1 MNFDNLKFNLYE
13 ILNISPDAS
22 ENKIR
27 KAYKNLILNF
37 HPDKNSDAEEDI
49 YLHIIQANTI
59 LTNKEDRKNYDDY
72 LNKKAE
78 DHFDLKNNF
87 KKNFNSTPVVNKED
101 AQKTFDEKI
110 NELNNKH
117 NLSSFSENDIK
128 KNYDKILR
136 EREQYI
142 EIPKENIVD
151 RNDFNSKFENKKTE
165 KTELIQINTQS
176 DLSINNNYTSLDVA
190 FDNLYIDGGGI
201 ATDKYTSLDTA
212 FKVHNVNNTNVE
224 ERNIDSAMKRYKD
237 ETELYNKPDFKYTND
252 KFETW

>member
-22 ENKIR
+22 ENKIK

-59 LTNKEDRKNYDDY
+59 LTNKEQRKKYDEY
-72 LNKKAE
+72 LNKKSE

-87 KKNFNSTPVVNKED
+87 KKNLNTTPVVSKEE
-101 AQKTFDEKI
+101 AVKTFEEKI

-117 NLSSFSENDIK
+117 NVSSFTENNIK

-136 EREQYI
+136 EREQQI
-142 EIPKENIVD
+142 EIPKETIVD
-151 RNDFNSKFENKKTE
+151 RNDFNSKFENKKSE
-165 KTELIQINTQS
+165 IIQLNSQS
-176 DLSINNNYTSLDVA
+176 DLTINNNYTSLDVA

-212 FKVHNVNNTNVE
+212 FKVQNVNNNNEGKPTD
-224 ERNIDSAMKRYKD
+224 IDSAMKRYKD
-237 ETELYNKPDFKYTND
+237 ETEIYNKSDFKYTND

>member
-22 ENKIR
+22 DNKIK

-37 HPDKNSDAEEDI
+37 HPDKNSEAEEDI

-59 LTNKEDRKNYDDY
+59 LTNKENRKNYDDY

-78 DHFDLKNNF
+78 DHFDLKNSF
-87 KKNFNSTPVVNKED
+87 KKNLNNTPIVNKED

-117 NLSSFSENDIK
+117 NISLFSENNIK
-128 KNYDKILR
+128 KNYDKIVR
-136 EREQYI
+136 EREQQFD
-142 EIPKENIVD
+142 IPKEEIVD
-151 RNDFNSKFENKKTE
+151 RNDFNSKFENKKSE
-165 KTELIQINTQS
+165 IIQINTQS
-176 DLSINNNYTSLDVA
+176 DLTINNNYTSLDVA

-212 FKVHNVNNTNVE
+212 FKVHSINTNIE
-224 ERNIDSAMKRYKD
+224 GKPTDIDSAMKRYKD
-237 ETELYNKPDFKYTND
+237 ETDLYNKPDFKYTND

>member
-22 ENKIR
+22 ENKIK

-59 LTNKEDRKNYDDY
+59 LTNKEQRKKYDEY
-72 LNKKAE
+72 LNKKSE

-87 KKNFNSTPVVNKED
+87 KKNLNNSPVVSKEE
-101 AQKTFDEKI
+101 AVKTFEEKI

-117 NLSSFSENDIK
+117 NVSSFTENNIK

-136 EREQYI
+136 ERE
-142 EIPKENIVD
+142 
-151 RNDFNSKFENKKTE
+151 SK
-165 KTELIQINTQS
+165 
-176 DLSINNNYTSLDVA
+176 LSGA
-190 FDNLYIDGGGI
+190 G
-201 ATDKYTSLDTA
+201 
-212 FKVHNVNNTNVE
+212 
-224 ERNIDSAMKRYKD
+224 
-237 ETELYNKPDFKYTND
+237 
-252 KFETW
+252 

>member
-22 ENKIR
+22 ENKIK

-59 LTNKEDRKNYDDY
+59 LTNKEQRKKYDEY
-72 LNKKAE
+72 LNKKSE

-87 KKNFNSTPVVNKED
+87 KKNLNNSPIVSKEE
-101 AQKTFDEKI
+101 AVKTFEEKI

-117 NLSSFSENDIK
+117 NVSSFTENNIK

-136 EREQYI
+136 EREQQI
-142 EIPKENIVD
+142 DIPKETIVD
-151 RNDFNSKFENKKTE
+151 RNDFNSKFENKKLE
-165 KTELIQINTQS
+165 IIQLNTQS
-176 DLSINNNYTSLDVA
+176 DLTINNNYTSLDVA
-190 FDNLYIDGGGI
+190 FDNLYIDGGGV

-212 FKVHNVNNTNVE
+212 FKVQKVNNIEGKPTD
-224 ERNIDSAMKRYKD
+224 IDSAMKRYKD
-237 ETELYNKPDFKYTND
+237 ETEIYNKSDFKYTNE

>member
-37 HPDKNSDAEEDI
+37 HPDKNSEAEEDI

-72 LNKKAE
+72 LCKKAE

-87 KKNFNSTPVVNKED
+87 KKNLNNTPVVNKED

-110 NELNNKH
+110 NALNNKH
-117 NLSSFSENDIK
+117 KISSFSENNIK

-136 EREQYI
+136 EREQQI
-142 EIPKENIVD
+142 EIPKETIVD

-165 KTELIQINTQS
+165 LIQINTQS
-176 DLSINNNYTSLDVA
+176 DLTINNHYTSLDVA
-190 FDNLYIDGGGI
+190 FDNLYIEGGGI

-212 FKVHNVNNTNVE
+212 FKVHNVTTTSDVKIVD
-224 ERNIDSAMKRYKD
+224 IDSAMKRYKD
-237 ETELYNKPDFKYTND
+237 ETEIYNKSDFKYTND
-252 KFETW
+252 KFESW

>member
-22 ENKIR
+22 ENKIK

-37 HPDKNSDAEEDI
+37 HPDKNSEAEEDI
-49 YLHIIQANTI
+49 YLHIIQANSI
-59 LTNKEDRKNYDDY
+59 LTNKEHRKNYDDY
-72 LNKKAE
+72 LNKKVE
-78 DHFDLKNNF
+78 DHFDLKNTF
-87 KKNFNSTPVVNKED
+87 KKNLNNTPIVNKED

-117 NLSSFSENDIK
+117 NLSSFSENNIK
-128 KNYDKILR
+128 KNYDKIVR
-136 EREQYI
+136 EREQQFD
-142 EIPKENIVD
+142 IPKEDISD
-151 RNDFNSKFENKKTE
+151 RNEFNSKFENKKSE
-165 KTELIQINTQS
+165 IIQINTQS
-176 DLSINNNYTSLDVA
+176 DLTINNNYTSLDVA

-212 FKVHNVNNTNVE
+212 FKVNNINTNIE
-224 ERNIDSAMKRYKD
+224 GKSTDIDSAMKRYKD

>member
-1 MNFDNLKFNLYE
+1 MNFENLKFNLYE

-37 HPDKNSDAEEDI
+37 HPDKNSEAEEDI

-59 LTNKEDRKNYDDY
+59 LTNKEQRKNYDEY
-72 LNKKAE
+72 LIKKVE

-87 KKNFNSTPVVNKED
+87 KKNLDNLPVIPKED

-117 NLSSFSENDIK
+117 NITSFSENDTK
-128 KNYDKILR
+128 KNYDKILK
-136 EREQYI
+136 EREQVF
-142 EIPKENIVD
+142 EIPKEEIMD
-151 RNDFNSKFENKKTE
+151 RDDFNSKFENKK
-165 KTELIQINTQS
+165 LDIIQINTQT
-176 DLSINNNYTSLDVA
+176 DLVINNNYTSLDVA
-190 FDNLYIDGGGI
+190 FDNLYIDGGGV

-212 FKVHNVNNTNVE
+212 FKVHNVNSNLEGRNTD
-224 ERNIDSAMKRYKD
+224 IDSAMKRYQE
-237 ETELYNKPDFKYTND
+237 ETELYNNPDFKYTNE
-252 KFETW
+252 KFDTW

>member
-59 LTNKEDRKNYDDY
+59 LTNKEQRKNYDDF
-72 LNKKAE
+72 LNKKSE
-78 DHFDLKNNF
+78 DHFDLKSNF
-87 KKNFNSTPVVNKED
+87 KKNLNNIPVVNKVD

-117 NLSSFSENDIK
+117 NVSSFSENDIK

-136 EREQYI
+136 EREQNF
-142 EIPKENIVD
+142 EIPKEDISD
-151 RNDFNSKFENKKTE
+151 RNDFNSKFENKKSE
-165 KTELIQINTQS
+165 IIQINTQS
-176 DLSINNNYTSLDVA
+176 DLTINNNYTSLDVA
-190 FDNLYIDGGGI
+190 FDNLYIDGGGV

-212 FKVHNVNNTNVE
+212 FKVNNINTNIE
-224 ERNIDSAMKRYKD
+224 GKTIDIDSAMKRYKD

>member
-13 ILNISPDAS
+13 ILNISADAS
-22 ENKIR
+22 ENKIK

-37 HPDKNSDAEEDI
+37 HPDKNSEAEEDI

-59 LTNKEDRKNYDDY
+59 LTNKEQRKYYDDY

-78 DHFDLKNNF
+78 DHFDLKNSF
-87 KKNFNSTPVVNKED
+87 KKNLNNTPIVNKED

-117 NLSSFSENDIK
+117 NISSFSENNIK
-128 KNYDKILR
+128 KNYDKIVR
-136 EREQYI
+136 EREQQLD
-142 EIPKENIVD
+142 IPKEDIVD
-151 RNDFNSKFENKKTE
+151 RNEFNSKFENKKSE
-165 KTELIQINTQS
+165 IIQINTQS
-176 DLSINNNYTSLDVA
+176 DLTINNNYTSLDVA

-212 FKVHNVNNTNVE
+212 FKVHNVNNTNIE
-224 ERNIDSAMKRYKD
+224 ERNIENAMKRYKD

>member
-22 ENKIR
+22 ENKIK

-37 HPDKNSDAEEDI
+37 HPDKNSEAEEDI
-49 YLHIIQANTI
+49 YLHIIQANSI
-59 LTNKEDRKNYDDY
+59 LTNKEHRKNYDDY
-72 LNKKAE
+72 LNKKVE
-78 DHFDLKNNF
+78 DHFDLKNTF
-87 KKNFNSTPVVNKED
+87 KKNLNNTPIVNKED

-117 NLSSFSENDIK
+117 NLSSFSENNIK
-128 KNYDKILR
+128 KNYDKIVR
-136 EREQYI
+136 EREQQFD
-142 EIPKENIVD
+142 IPKEDISD
-151 RNDFNSKFENKKTE
+151 RNEFNSKFENKKSE
-165 KTELIQINTQS
+165 IIQINTQS
-176 DLSINNNYTSLDVA
+176 DLTINNNYTSLDVA

-212 FKVHNVNNTNVE
+212 FKVNNINTNIE
-224 ERNIDSAMKRYKD
+224 GKNTDIDSAMKRYKD